1 VVGVLEIAI
10 FVPNRATKVQTEA
23 KTDQGKPTTRFH
35 LATRV
40 LEPKLGPPNRPWA
53 KRPKIQRILTLFGLF
68 PKVVRQTGDPKITF
82 LANFYARLRK
92 Y

>member
-40 LEPKLGPPNRPWA
+40 LEPKSSALLLTEPPMGQEAKNPTDFDFVRTFSKSSPPNR
-53 KRPKIQRILTLFGLF
+53 
-68 PKVVRQTGDPKITF
+68 
-82 LANFYARLRK
+82 
-92 Y
+92 